1 MTAKPK
7 TRTKTGKK
15 VRFDKDGN
23 RLTLDG
29 RIDGRGLT
37 SRGNGMMSSTLDGN
51 ADLGDMDDNTRRI
64 TFVTELALLPRID
77 TKSPE
82 ALEARLGEYLAICQ
96 RHGMKVGNQAMCMAL
111 GVSIGDLKRW
121 ATGLAPTP
129 QLCEVAKKA
138 RSICSTFRE
147 SYMQDG
153 KVNPVTGIFWQKNYD
168 GLRDQQEH
176 VVIPTNPL
184 GEQPDPARLQQ
195 KYLDS
200 LPDPVDTK
208 DGEDK

>member
-1 MTAKPK
+1 MAVK
-7 TRTKTGKK
+7 TKTKTGKK

-23 RLTLDG
+23 RLTLNG
-29 RIDGRGLT
+29 EIDKRSLT
-37 SRGNGMMSSTLDGN
+37 SGKNGMTASTFDGN
-51 ADLGDMDDNTRRI
+51 SDLGALDDNTRRI
-64 TFVTELALLPRID
+64 TFVTELARLPRID

-82 ALEARLGEYLAICQ
+82 ALEARLAEYLAICE

-111 GVSIGDLKRW
+111 GVDVNDLKRW
-121 ATGLAPTP
+121 AEGLAPTP
-129 QLCEVAKKA
+129 QLSLVAKKA
-138 RSICSTFRE
+138 RSICSAFRE

-184 GEQPDPARLQQ
+184 GEQPDPVRLQQ

-200 LPDPVDTK
+200 LPDPVEVEEV
-208 DGEDK
+208 EDK

>member
-1 MTAKPK
+1 MAVK
-7 TRTKTGKK
+7 TKTKTGKK

-23 RLTLDG
+23 RLTLNG
-29 RIDGRGLT
+29 EIDERSMTSRRNGLT
-37 SRGNGMMSSTLDGN
+37 ASTLGDNSDLGN
-51 ADLGDMDDNTRRI
+51 ADDNTRRI
-64 TFVTELALLPRID
+64 TFVTELARLPRID
-77 TKSPE
+77 TKDAA
-82 ALEARLGEYLAICQ
+82 ALELRLAEYLAICE

-111 GVSIGDLKRW
+111 GVGVEDLKRW
-121 ATGLAPTP
+121 SNGVAPTP
-129 QLCEVAKKA
+129 SIMEFAKKA
-138 RSICSTFRE
+138 RSICSAFRE

-184 GEQPDPARLQQ
+184 GEQPDPVRLQQ

-200 LPDPVDTK
+200 LPDPVEVEEV
-208 DGEDK
+208 EDK

>member
-1 MTAKPK
+1 MAVK
-7 TRTKTGKK
+7 TKTKTGKK

-23 RLTLDG
+23 RLTLNG
-29 RIDGRGLT
+29 EIDKRGL
-37 SRGNGMMSSTLDGN
+37 SARDN
-51 ADLGDMDDNTRRI
+51 AENAVFIKDQTDLGNMDDNTRRI
-64 TFVTELALLPRID
+64 TFVTELAMLPSID
-77 TKSPE
+77 TKDAA
-82 ALEARLGEYLAICQ
+82 ALEARLAEYLAICE

-111 GVSIGDLKRW
+111 GVVPDDLRRW
-121 ATGLAPTP
+121 ADGLAPTP
-129 QLCEVAKKA
+129 QVAAIAKKA
-138 RSICSTFRE
+138 RSICSAFRE

-184 GEQPDPARLQQ
+184 GEQPDPVRLQQ

-200 LPDPVDTK
+200 LPDPVEVEEV
-208 DGEDK
+208 EDK

>member
-1 MTAKPK
+1 MAVK
-7 TRTKTGKK
+7 TKTKTGKK

-23 RLTLDG
+23 RLTLNG
-29 RIDGRGLT
+29 EIDERSLT
-37 SRGNGMMSSTLDGN
+37 SRKNGITGSTLRDN
-51 ADLGDMDDNTRRI
+51 ADLGNMDDNTRRI
-64 TFVTELALLPRID
+64 TFVTELAMLPRID
-77 TKSPE
+77 TKDVS
-82 ALEARLGEYLAICQ
+82 ALETRLAEYLAICE

-111 GVSIGDLKRW
+111 GVDVEELKRW
-121 ATGLAPTP
+121 SNGIAPTP
-129 QLCEVAKKA
+129 SIMAFAKKA
-138 RSICSTFRE
+138 RSICSAFRE

-184 GEQPDPARLQQ
+184 GEQPDPVRLQQ

-200 LPDPVDTK
+200 LPDPVEVEEV
-208 DGEDK
+208 EDK